1 MMTTCIKSKT
11 RNAALA
17 VVATAMLATVA
28 AAVPARAGA
37 ALSPQDVVDQ
47 ISSKVVAILGNG
59 SLSAD
64 EKRKQIEDIVY
75 AQVDFETL
83 SRLVLGQN
91 WKQLSAEQQQAFMQ
105 EFRQH
110 LSVTYGRNIDSYKN
124 EKVQIV
130 GGREEA
136 RGDYTVLSR
145 VVRGGGAQDI
155 VVDYRLRQRDGQ
167 WRIIDIIVEGVSLV
181 SNFRSQFQDIIA
193 QGGPQKL
200 IDLLR
205 EKNLKGEPLKAE
217 PTNGGNRPS

>member
-1 MMTTCIKSKT
+1 MTTTSTRSKIRGVLT
-11 RNAALA
+11 NGLGALSA
-17 VVATAMLATVA
+17 LIVVLPA
-28 AAVPARAGA
+28 AAA
-37 ALSPQDVVDQ
+37 AAPSPQDVVDYT
-47 ISSKVVAILGNG
+47 STKVVSILSNG
-59 SLSAD
+59 TLSSD

-75 AQVDFETL
+75 EQVDFETL

-91 WKQLSAEQQQAFMQ
+91 WKHLSAEQQREFVQ
-105 EFRQH
+105 EFRKH

-124 EKVQIV
+124 ERVQIV

-145 VVRGGGAQDI
+145 IVRGDGTQDI
-155 VVDYRLRQRDGQ
+155 VVDYRLRQREGQ
-167 WRIIDIIVEGVSLV
+167 WRIIDIIVEGISLV

-205 EKNLKGEPLKAE
+205 EKNQKGEPLKAE

>member
-1 MMTTCIKSKT
+1 MTTTSTRSKT
-11 RNAALA
+11 DVIAALA
-17 VVATAMLATVA
+17 VSATLAVLSPLLTPA
-28 AAVPARAGA
+28 AASA

-47 ISSKVVAILGNG
+47 TSSKVVAVLSDGN
-59 SLSAD
+59 LSS
-64 EKRKQIEDIVY
+64 EQKRKQIEDIVY
-75 AQVDFETL
+75 EQVDFDTL

-91 WKQLSAEQQQAFMQ
+91 WKQLSGTQQQEFMQ

-145 VVRGGGAQDI
+145 IVRGGGTQDI

-205 EKNLKGEPLKAE
+205 EKNQKGESLKAE
-217 PTNGGNRPS
+217 PSNGGNRPS